1 MNNLFFLFWLYK
13 ICGVDNNCIMINIV
27 HKQKTYPILK
37 QNIKL
42 HIKGVNKIEPVKIFS
57 MPSKIKDSDINAMFN
72 GLLNLI
78 KEKFK
83 QEQCEKYLNLKLK
96 YERLKYLYDKLK
108 MQI

>member
-1 MNNLFFLFWLYK
+1 MINFLYK
-13 ICGVDNNCIMINIV
+13 PGS
-27 HKQKTYPILK
+27 YPVLK

-42 HIKGVNKIEPVKIFS
+42 HIKSVNKLEPVKIFS

-83 QEQCEKYLNLKLK
+83 QDECEKYLNLKLK
-96 YERLKYLYDKLK
+96 YERLKYLYNKLK